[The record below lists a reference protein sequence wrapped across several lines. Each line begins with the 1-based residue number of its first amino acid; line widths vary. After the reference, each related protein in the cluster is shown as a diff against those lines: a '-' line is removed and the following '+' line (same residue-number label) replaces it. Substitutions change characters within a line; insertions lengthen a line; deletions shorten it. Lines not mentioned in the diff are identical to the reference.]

1 MIHPAPRAA
10 WALGSASPLL
20 LAIALLVPS
29 WWPVGVAWLAFVL
42 ALAAAD
48 ALALLRARVEA
59 KIACPPVL
67 YLGEPAAARL
77 TLRGRQA
84 FRAEFVVDV
93 EGPADPFDPETVQVP
108 GGSSVA
114 FDLPISTH
122 RRGMV
127 RLSRLWLRV
136 KGPLGIMTRTLRLDL
151 AAEASVIPNIAAIK
165 RQAVA
170 FMAQDAP
177 LGIKPQYQKG
187 SGTEFEALREYVPG
201 LDPRG
206 IDWKHSARHHKL
218 LCKEFQ
224 TERNHHVVLAID
236 TGRLMAEEIDGI
248 PKLDRG
254 FQALLL
260 LGYVSLKAGDRVGF
274 CAFDARTRAFV
285 APSSG
290 FGVIGRIQRSFAPLD
305 YSPVETNFTLA
316 LTELGGRLRRRSLV
330 VVVTDFVDTVTAG
343 LMIENLGRLAR
354 RHLVVFAALGNP
366 AVAEQFEQPAGN
378 LEAAARS
385 VLAHELMRERRSVMS
400 QLNRLGVFCIE
411 TSAQQLDSV
420 LVSRY
425 LAIKHRDQI

>member
-1 MIHPAPRAA
+1 M
-10 WALGSASPLL
+10 
-20 LAIALLVPS
+20 
-29 WWPVGVAWLAFVL
+29 L

-48 ALALLRARVEA
+48 ALALLRVGVEA
-59 KIACPPVL
+59 KIACPPAL
-67 YLGEPAAARL
+67 YLGEAAAARL
-77 TLRGRQA
+77 TLRGRQS
-84 FRAEFVVDV
+84 FRAEFIVDI
-93 EGPADPFDPETVQVP
+93 EGPAEPLDPGTVQVQ
-108 GGSSVA
+108 GGSSAV

-127 RLSRLWLRV
+127 RLPRLWLRIR
-136 KGPLGIMTRTLRLDL
+136 GPLGIMTRTMRRNLE
-151 AAEASVIPNIAAIK
+151 AEVSVIPNIAAIK
-165 RQAVA
+165 RQALA

-290 FGVIGRIQRSFAPLD
+290 FGVIGRIQRTFAPLD
-305 YSPVETNFTLA
+305 YSPEETNFTLA

-343 LMIENLGRLAR
+343 LMIENLGRLAK

-366 AVAEQFEQPAGN
+366 AVQEQFEQPAQDI
-378 LEAAARS
+378 EAAARS
-385 VLAHELMRERRSVMS
+385 VLAHEMMRERRSVMS
-400 QLNRLGVFCIE
+400 QLSRLGVLCIE
-411 TSAQQLDSV
+411 TSAQRLDST

-425 LAIKHRDQI
+425 LAIKHRDLI